1 MLTSVS
7 NVLWYN
13 LRMNELLNKQLNT
26 KRKAKG
32 VKPDVQAGVSYNA
45 DLQRIVRQINKDVKH
60 VVKLAEPPGYVRD
73 SWVDTLSNQIANIR
87 TRWTSSAFNAFANQI
102 ATKFVQT
109 SNRTNA
115 RKNGTDFGINVY
127 SESPELVD
135 NLRLSVAAN
144 VSLIES
150 IPEQY
155 LTQVESIVMSN
166 ARAGNRPSVISKQ
179 LVKQFGIT
187 ERRAKMI
194 ARDQTAKL
202 NGDLNRIRQTDAG
215 FPYFFWSTSND
226 ERVRDRHDDIADHV
240 TQYGKGVYRWDNPPL
255 SSEGVPIIPGSDYSC
270 RCIARP
276 VSQEEVDENIRKGL
290 TNPGVKR

>member
-7 NVLWYN
+7 NVLCYN
-13 LRMNELLNKQLNT
+13 PQMNELLNT

-32 VKPDVQAGVSYNA
+32 VKPDVQAGISYNA
-45 DLQRIVRQINKDVKH
+45 DLQRIIRQINKDVRLI
-60 VVKLAEPPGYVRD
+60 VKSAEPPGYVRD
-73 SWVDTLSNQIANIR
+73 SWVDTLATTIANVR
-87 TRWTSSAFNAFANQI
+87 ARWSSSAFQAFANQI
-102 ATKFVQT
+102 ATKFVT
-109 SNRTNA
+109 ASNRTNA
-115 RKNGTDFGINVY
+115 RKNGTDLGINVY
-127 SESPELVD
+127 SETPELVD

-155 LTQVESIVMSN
+155 LTQVESIVLTN
-166 ARAGNRPSVISKQ
+166 ARAGGRPSVIAKQ

-187 ERRAKMI
+187 EKRAKMI
-194 ARDQTAKL
+194 ARDQTSKL
-202 NGDLNRIRQTDAG
+202 TGDLNRVRQTAAG
-215 FPYFFWSTSND
+215 FPYFRWVDSGD
-226 ERVRDRHDDIADHV
+226 ERVRDRHEFLTEHV
-240 TQYGKGVYRWDNPPL
+240 TAYGKGIYRWDNPPL

-270 RCIARP
+270 RCIAQP